1 MDPAA
6 AATAGCVLVAG
17 PRKRRISAADVLDV
31 VPWPRIT
38 PVPLQPPGGDPEL
51 LGVFEWKDAVVPVY
65 DIAGLPAHERRRV
78 VIVRVLLDGA
88 AIPLGIAAAEV
99 LAPDESATA
108 DLLAASDLAAKL
120 RGRRR

>member
-1 MDPAA
+1 
-6 AATAGCVLVAG
+6 
-17 PRKRRISAADVLDV
+17 
-31 VPWPRIT
+31 
-38 PVPLQPPGGDPEL
+38 
-51 LGVFEWKDAVVPVY
+51 
-65 DIAGLPAHERRRV
+65 